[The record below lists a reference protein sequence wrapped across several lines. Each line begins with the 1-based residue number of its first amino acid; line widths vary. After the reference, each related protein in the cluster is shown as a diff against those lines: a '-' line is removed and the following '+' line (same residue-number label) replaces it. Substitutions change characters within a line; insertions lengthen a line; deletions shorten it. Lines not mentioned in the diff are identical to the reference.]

1 MLLLLLFLKNLATVR
16 PLRQIV
22 GFIKGYGRMLFT
34 PDTDKHLI
42 FSILIKY
49 FRVPEIPALRAFN
62 NPALPLPVQAV
73 PALRHLILPES
84 CPISSLSDVA
94 RKKQSELLLL
104 VNQCRP

>member
-1 MLLLLLFLKNLATVR
+1 MFLKNLATVR
-16 PLRQIV
+16 PLHQIV

-49 FRVPEIPALRAFN
+49 FRVPKIPALRAFN

-73 PALRHLILPES
+73 PALRHHLILPES